1 MPACRASLKWTRL
14 HLGFNLGIHEA
25 DPKVPFWRPR
35 AIRMRALVLAGLI
48 SGFQTFAT
56 PPYLDLDADTSV
68 DFRLSTQGVPSPF
81 GFGVIA
87 SLEADRTRH
96 PTNAV
101 SSVLAAGTVVGSDTH
116 WSNGASTV
124 GLVGL
129 RFQGRRGIHYGW
141 MELTN
146 PVINGRPSF
155 AAGGWASRVFF
166 NPNPGQPLNV
176 GDTSI
181 QLRAEF
187 DSGAE
192 RLRLMLNCEASSF
205 ANGLAI
211 QSRPALG
218 PGTWTLLTRV
228 FNGSSTT
235 VPIDSNARLFRVV
248 E

>member
-1 MPACRASLKWTRL
+1 MRL
-14 HLGFNLGIHEA
+14 IQKA
-25 DPKVPFWRPR
+25 PPWRPR
-35 AIRMRALVLAGLI
+35 AIRMRALVLTGFL
-48 SGFQTFAT
+48 SGFQAFAT
-56 PPYLDLDADTSV
+56 PPYLDLDADSSV

-187 DSGAE
+187 DLGAE